1 MVSQLVASHLI
12 RSVQIL
18 QQPIPQPQP
27 YDDYVNVEGYW
38 LRKGDQEMELPADYV
53 LTKTVKA
60 NLKEV
65 ARVVCV
71 R

>member
-1 MVSQLVASHLI
+1 MVQLVGSYLI
-12 RSVQIL
+12 HSGQML
-18 QQPIPQPQP
+18 KQPIPQPQP
-27 YDDYVNVEGYW
+27 HNDYVNVEGYW
-38 LRKGDQEMELPADYV
+38 LKKGYRGTKLPTEYV

-60 NLKEV
+60 NLREV